1 VLCSKLVEKLES
13 LKETTVLYFFCTA
26 SQPESLHCHSLLHAL
41 ASQLVQRRTDLAAV
55 VHTEFIKKGHFS
67 TARKVKEL
75 LLLILSAFP
84 SVRIVL
90 DGLDE
95 CEKKQQEDIL
105 KVMFD
110 LAGHNIQSTTCK
122 VLVSSQDIM
131 TISNKLRMKTY
142 IDLSQ
147 EHAAVESAIKSFV
160 RAQVAQSRL
169 FTDAEG
175 LHMVDMTTVEQTLVS
190 KAGGTYCS
198 LTP

>member
-1 VLCSKLVEKLES
+1 M
-13 LKETTVLYFFCTA
+13 LYFLCTA
-26 SQPESLHCHSLLHAL
+26 TQPESLHCHSLLHAL
-41 ASQLVQRRTDLAAV
+41 AAQLLQRQTDLAAV
-55 VHTEFIKKGHFS
+55 VQTKFFNKGHMS
-67 TARKVKEL
+67 TARNVKEL

-110 LAGHNIQSTTCK
+110 LVGHKNPSTTCK

-131 TISNKLRMKTY
+131 TISNKLRMKTH

-169 FTDAEG
+169 FADAES
-175 LHMVDMTTVEQTLVS
+175 LHMVDMTTIEQTLVS
-190 KAGGTYCS
+190 KAGG
-198 LTP
+198 P